1 MVKIAAFEAYKNVF
15 SQPKN
20 IIILVLCIILVIFV
34 LSYELFGGSDIHDNG
49 NGVNTITSELNAT
62 AGQLQS
68 AGTAVT
74 EGQRTADAIQ
84 STNNEI
90 AKSIS
95 TSQSINKSSRE
106 LLKRGQQILSG
117 IQCRAEEN
125 SAAVKN

>member
-62 AGQLQS
+62 AGQLS
-68 AGTAVT
+68 DAGTAVT

-84 STNNEI
+84 STNSEI

-95 TSQSINKSSRE
+95 ASQSINKSSTDIINAC
-106 LLKRGQQILSG
+106 QQILANVRQRG
-117 IQCRAEEN
+117 QTGTN
-125 SAAVKN
+125 

>member
-20 IIILVLCIILVIFV
+20 IIIAVLLVIVCIFV
-34 LSYELFGGSDIHDNG
+34 WNVWGGSDIHDNG

-62 AGQLQS
+62 GNQLQS

-84 STNNEI
+84 STNSEI

-95 TSQSINKSSRE
+95 ASQSINKSSTDIINAC
-106 LLKRGQQILSG
+106 QQILANVRQRG
-117 IQCRAEEN
+117 QTGTN
-125 SAAVKN
+125 